1 MNIGWMIR
9 SGGIFGSVRECV
21 EIGNAL
27 MRRGHSFTFYSDQGK
42 DLGWLPNTLQ
52 WKLTEDAAT
61 DELDVLFWSDTPDD
75 RYYNAFQA
83 SPAKLKSFCVMG
95 FDPAQADEVFGSG
108 RLGSIIKENFIIA
121 DGAWQLPYLR
131 KYTDNL
137 GPAVG
142 GINLKQFGPREVLM
156 DLEAVWSGDMRDRKG
171 GIAVM
176 KALKGI
182 VHDGYSKKRITQH
195 DLAAFIC
202 RAPIF
207 VDGHKRGG
215 HCNPVLE
222 AMACGRAVVCT
233 DTPCNS
239 DFAKDNYNC
248 IRVPVDDHVAMR
260 NAIDALIADPML
272 RQRLSDN
279 AILTAQDFDYDRVV
293 VPLEAAIMERL

>member
-1 MNIGWMIR
+1 MIR
-9 SGGIFGSVRECV
+9 SGGIFGSVREAV

-42 DLGWLPNTLQ
+42 DLGWLPNTLT
-52 WKLTEDAAT
+52 WKVTEDAAT

-75 RYYNAFQA
+75 RYYAAFQA
-83 SPAKLKSFCVMG
+83 SPAKVKSFCVMG
-95 FDPAQADEVFGSG
+95 FDPAQADEVFGGG
-108 RLGSIIKENFIIA
+108 RFGSIIQDNFIIA

-142 GINLKQFGPREVLM
+142 GVNLKQFGPREALM
-156 DLEAVWSGDMRDRKG
+156 DLQAVWSGDMRERKG

-182 VHDGYSKKRITQH
+182 EHEGYSKKRIRQQ

-239 DFAKDNYNC
+239 DFAINGRNC
-248 IRVPVDDHVAMR
+248 MRVPVDDHAAMR
-260 NAIDALIADPML
+260 SAIDLLL
-272 RQRLSDN
+272 RN
-279 AILTAQDFDYDRVV
+279 AEVAESMSGEAIITASQYDYDKVV
-293 VPLEAAIMERL
+293 IPLEAAIKERL